1 MKIGIIIP
9 ARLNSERLPNKV
21 LRQFQGK
28 SMIEH
33 TWQRAKLMNNQIECV
48 IATDS
53 NEILS
58 VAENFGATVVKT
70 KRSHPNGLS
79 RAKEVLENL
88 DWDYVIILQADE
100 ILVVPKDLDDLSK
113 EINNK
118 YDFYNLITRI
128 EDFNELENVNVVK
141 CVLKQNQ
148 TILNIF
154 RKNGFISKQDQQL
167 EFVKK
172 ICGTFAISRKLLL
185 SIDLTNHSLIGL
197 QESIEQLSILEN
209 NVEILGVEIENHFIS
224 VNTEDEAIEADL
236 MLTNNKLQ
244 KEIFSKYQ

>member
-1 MKIGIIIP
+1 LKIGIIIP

-33 TWQRAKLMNNQIECV
+33 TWQRVKLMNNQIECI

-53 NEILS
+53 NEISS

-79 RAKEVLENL
+79 RAKEVLEDL

-100 ILVVPKDLDDLSK
+100 ILVVPKDLDDLFK
-113 EINNK
+113 EVNSK

-128 EDFNELENVNVVK
+128 EDSNELENLNVVK
-141 CVLKQNQ
+141 CVLKQDR

-154 RKNGFISKQDQQL
+154 RKNGLISKQNKQL

-172 ICGTFAISRKLLL
+172 ICGTFAVSRKLLL
-185 SIDLTNHSLIGL
+185 SIDLTSRSLIGL

-209 NVEILGVEIENHFIS
+209 NIEILGIEIENHFIS
-224 VNTEDEAIEADL
+224 VNTEEEAIQADL
-236 MLTNNKLQ
+236 MLTNNKMQ
-244 KEIFSKYQ
+244 REIFSKYQ

>member
-1 MKIGIIIP
+1 MKIGIVIP

-33 TWQRAKLMNNQIECV
+33 TWQRTKLMDNQIECV

-53 NEILS
+53 TEIS
-58 VAENFGATVVKT
+58 SAAENFGATVVKT
-70 KRSHPNGLS
+70 KGSHPNGLS
-79 RAKEVLENL
+79 RAKEALKNL

-100 ILVVPKDLDDLSK
+100 ILVVPKDLDDLTK
-113 EINNK
+113 EINNQ

-128 EDFNELENVNVVK
+128 ENSNDLENVNVVK
-141 CVLKQNQ
+141 CVLKQDR

-154 RKNGFISKQDQQL
+154 RKNGFISKQDKQL

-197 QESIEQLSILEN
+197 QESIEQLSVLEN
-209 NVEILGVEIENHFIS
+209 NIEILGIEIESHFIS
-224 VNTEDEAIEADL
+224 VNTEEEAIQAEL
-236 MLTNNKLQ
+236 TLTNNELQ
-244 KEIFSKYQ
+244 KEIFSKYR

>member
-1 MKIGIIIP
+1 MD
-9 ARLNSERLPNKV
+9 
-21 LRQFQGK
+21 
-28 SMIEH
+28 
-33 TWQRAKLMNNQIECV
+33 NQIECV

-53 NEILS
+53 TEIS
-58 VAENFGATVVKT
+58 SAAENFGATVVKT
-70 KRSHPNGLS
+70 KGSHPNGLS
-79 RAKEVLENL
+79 RAKEALKNL

-100 ILVVPKDLDDLSK
+100 ILVVPKDLDDLTK
-113 EINNK
+113 EINNQ

-128 EDFNELENVNVVK
+128 ENSNDLENVNVVK
-141 CVLKQNQ
+141 CVLKQDR

-154 RKNGFISKQDQQL
+154 RKNGFISKQDKQL

-197 QESIEQLSILEN
+197 QESIEQLSVLEN
-209 NVEILGVEIENHFIS
+209 NIEILGIEIESHFIS
-224 VNTEDEAIEADL
+224 VNTEEEAIQAEL
-236 MLTNNKLQ
+236 TLTNNKLQ